1 MKKAFTLVELL
12 FVMVVLAI
20 IAGIGTDILRS
31 LFDNYAVTAQIH
43 RLESVA
49 NNAADTIAA
58 RLEKRVPQT
67 TAIET
72 VTETVTGT
80 STNYEPLS
88 PITGGTARNGGK
100 LVFFRK
106 AYELE
111 RNFISKKA
119 GAEENVARTSGFI
132 SELKTTTTT
141 TTTATTTTTTTG
153 DSVRFADRVEFVSVD
168 TADLNLDDYELFFSN
183 DSSLLYEN
191 KGNHFDRYYNNG
203 DNKSFAYQCDEGGLN
218 FQDGKFILE
227 RRGCPA
233 SDGAII
239 RPSMAALVHKFS
251 LSKEIDKIYLE
262 DDNLYL
268 DTCNIN
274 GINCKKSLLATGV
287 SVFRFSAFGSDP
299 NIANTIVFK
308 LCLAEDDGEAELCQS
323 RIVR

>member
-12 FVMVVLAI
+12 FVMVVLAV

-49 NNAADTIAA
+49 NNAADTIAT

-72 VTETVTGT
+72 NAVDRR
-80 STNYEPLS
+80 YQPLS
-88 PITGGTARNGGK
+88 PITRAAANNGK

-119 GAEENVARTSGFI
+119 GALENVARTSGFI

-141 TTTATTTTTTTG
+141 TTTTTTAG
-153 DSVRFADRVEFVSVD
+153 DSRNFTDRVEFVSKETD
-168 TADLNLDDYELFFSN
+168 LTGLNLNGYELFFSN

-191 KGNHFDRYYNNG
+191 KNNHFDRYYNNSG
-203 DNKSFAYQCDEGGLN
+203 NKSFAYRCAQGSIEFRGD
-218 FQDGKFILE
+218 KFTLV
-227 RRGCPA
+227 RSNCPA
-233 SDGAII
+233 STSAIV

-251 LSKEIDKIYLE
+251 LSREIDKIYLE
-262 DDNLYL
+262 NNNLHL
-268 DTCNIN
+268 ETCSIN
-274 GINCKKSLLATGV
+274 GGNCRRSLLATGV
-287 SVFRFSAFGSDP
+287 STFRFSALGSDP
-299 NIANTIVFK
+299 NIASTIVFK
-308 LCLAEDDGEAELCQS
+308 LCLAEDGGEAELCQS

>member
-20 IAGIGTDILRS
+20 IAGVGTDILRS

-49 NNAADTIAA
+49 NNAADMIAT

-72 VTETVTGT
+72 STDTGAK
-80 STNYEPLS
+80 NYEPLS
-88 PITGGTARNGGK
+88 AIDAKNGK

-111 RNFISKKA
+111 RNFISAKKG
-119 GAEENVARTSGFI
+119 GAAAPRASGFI
-132 SELKTTTTT
+132 NELETTTKR
-141 TTTATTTTTTTG
+141 
-153 DSVRFADRVEFVSVD
+153 DSGKLVDEVKFVSKE
-168 TADLNLDDYELFFSN
+168 TGLTGLDLDNYELFFSN

-191 KGNHFDRYYNNG
+191 KSNHFERYYSG
-203 DNKSFAYQCDEGGLN
+203 KKSFAYKCD
-218 FQDGKFILE
+218 IV
-227 RRGCPA
+227 
-233 SDGAII
+233 
-239 RPSMAALVHKFS
+239 RPSMAALTHKYY

-262 DDNLYL
+262 DKNLYL
-268 DTCNIN
+268 ETCDIN
-274 GINCKKSLLATGV
+274 GANCKKSLLATGV
-287 SVFRFSAFGSDP
+287 STFRFSALGSDP
-299 NIANTIVFK
+299 NIASTIVFK
-308 LCLAEDDGEAELCQS
+308 LCLVENDGKAEACQS

>member
-1 MKKAFTLVELL
+1 MKKAFTLVELI

-20 IAGIGTDILRS
+20 VAAIGTDILRS

-49 NNAADTIAA
+49 NNAADTIAT

-72 VTETVTGT
+72 GTGT
-80 STNYEPLS
+80 SRNYEPLS
-88 PITGGTARNGGK
+88 PITEVAANNGR

-119 GAEENVARTSGFI
+119 GALENVARTSGFI

-141 TTTATTTTTTTG
+141 TTTTTG
-153 DSVRFADRVEFVSVD
+153 DSVRFVDTVEFVSEEA
-168 TADLNLDDYELFFSN
+168 ADLNLNDFELFFSN

-191 KGNHFDRYYNNG
+191 KGDHFGRYYKNNG
-203 DNKSFAYQCDEGGLN
+203 KKSFAYQCAQGNIEFRG
-218 FQDGKFILE
+218 GKFTLV
-227 RRGCPA
+227 RSNCPA
-233 SDGAII
+233 STSAIV

-262 DDNLYL
+262 DKKLYL
-268 DTCNIN
+268 ETCDIN
-274 GINCKKSLLATGV
+274 GANCKKSLLATGV
-287 SVFRFSAFGSDP
+287 SAFRFSALGSDP
-299 NIANTIVFK
+299 NIASTIVFK
-308 LCLAEDDGEAELCQS
+308 LCLAEDNGEAELCQS

>member
-1 MKKAFTLVELL
+1 MKKAFTLVELI

-20 IAGIGTDILRS
+20 VAAIGTDILRS

-49 NNAADTIAA
+49 NNAADTIAT

-72 VTETVTGT
+72 NAVVRK
-80 STNYEPLS
+80 YQPLS
-88 PITGGTARNGGK
+88 PITGAAANNGK

-119 GAEENVARTSGFI
+119 GAEEDVARTSGFI

-141 TTTATTTTTTTG
+141 TTTG
-153 DSVRFADRVEFVSVD
+153 DSRNFTDRVEFVSND
-168 TADLNLDDYELFFSN
+168 TADLNLDDFELFFSN

-191 KGNHFDRYYNNG
+191 KGDHFDRYYSG
-203 DNKSFAYQCDEGGLN
+203 NKSFAYQCTQGDIEFEAGRFTLVRSN
-218 FQDGKFILE
+218 
-227 RRGCPA
+227 CPA
-233 SDGAII
+233 STSTIV
-239 RPSMAALVHKFS
+239 RPSMAALVHKFY

-262 DDNLYL
+262 GNNLYL
-268 DTCNIN
+268 ETCDIY
-274 GINCKKSLLATGV
+274 GENCRESLLATGV
-287 SVFRFSAFGSDP
+287 SAFRFSALGSDP

-308 LCLAEDDGEAELCQS
+308 LCLEEDDGEAELCQS

>member
-1 MKKAFTLVELL
+1 MKKAFTLVELI

-20 IAGIGTDILRS
+20 VAGIGTDILRS

-49 NNAADTIAA
+49 NNAADTIAT

-72 VTETVTGT
+72 
-80 STNYEPLS
+80 SATNRKYQPLS
-88 PITGGTARNGGK
+88 PLNNAAANSGK

-111 RNFISKKA
+111 RNFISAKNDGVA
-119 GAEENVARTSGFI
+119 GPRTSGFI
-132 SELKTTTTT
+132 SELKTS
-141 TTTATTTTTTTG
+141 TTATTTG
-153 DSVRFADRVEFVSVD
+153 DSGQFVDRVEFVSKD
-168 TADLNLDDYELFFSN
+168 AADLNLDDFEIFFSN

-191 KGNHFDRYYNNG
+191 KGDHFDRYYNNSG
-203 DNKSFAYQCDEGGLN
+203 KKSFAYRCAEGKVEFN
-218 FQDGKFILE
+218 AEKFTLE
-227 RRGCPA
+227 RSNCPA
-233 SDGAII
+233 STTDIV

-262 DDNLYL
+262 NNNLFL
-268 DTCNIN
+268 ETCDIN
-274 GINCKKSLLATGV
+274 GGNCKKSLLASGV
-287 SVFRFSAFGSDP
+287 SAFRFSALGSDP
-299 NIANTIVFK
+299 NIASTIVFK
-308 LCLAEDDGEAELCQS
+308 LCLAEDGGEAELCQS

>member
-20 IAGIGTDILRS
+20 IAGVGTDILRS

-49 NNAADTIAA
+49 NNAADTIAT

-72 VTETVTGT
+72 STDTGAK
-80 STNYEPLS
+80 NYEPLS
-88 PITGGTARNGGK
+88 AIDAKNGK

-111 RNFISKKA
+111 RNFISAKNGGVKA
-119 GAEENVARTSGFI
+119 PRTSGFI
-132 SELKTTTTT
+132 SELETTTKR
-141 TTTATTTTTTTG
+141 
-153 DSVRFADRVEFVSVD
+153 DSGNFVDEVKFVSKETD
-168 TADLNLDDYELFFSN
+168 LTGLDLNDYELFFSN

-191 KGNHFDRYYNNG
+191 KSDHFGRYYSG
-203 DNKSFAYQCDEGGLN
+203 NKSFAYQCTQGSIGFTE
-218 FQDGKFILE
+218 GKFTLV
-227 RRGCPA
+227 RNCPA
-233 SDGAII
+233 STSNSTIV
-239 RPSMAALVHKFS
+239 RPSMAALIHKYY

-262 DDNLYL
+262 DNNLYL
-268 DTCNIN
+268 DTCDIK
-274 GINCKKSLLATGV
+274 GTCKKSLLATGV
-287 SVFRFSAFGSDP
+287 STFRFSALGSDP
-299 NIANTIVFK
+299 NIASTIVFK
-308 LCLAEDDGEAELCQS
+308 LCLVENDGKAEACQS

>member
-20 IAGIGTDILRS
+20 IAGVGTDILRS

-49 NNAADTIAA
+49 NNAADMIAT

-72 VTETVTGT
+72 GTGT
-80 STNYEPLS
+80 SKKYEPLS
-88 PITGGTARNGGK
+88 AIDEKNGK

-111 RNFISKKA
+111 RNFISAKK
-119 GAEENVARTSGFI
+119 GGVAAPRTSGFI
-132 SELKTTTTT
+132 NELN
-141 TTTATTTTTTTG
+141 TTTTG
-153 DSVRFADRVEFVSVD
+153 DSGNFADKVEFTSID
-168 TADLNLDDYELFFSN
+168 AADLKLDEYELFFSN

-191 KGNHFDRYYNNG
+191 KDAPFDRYYKNNG
-203 DNKSFAYQCDEGGLN
+203 NKSFAYKCANGKLE
-218 FQDGKFILE
+218 FQNSKFTLT
-227 RRGCPA
+227 RSGCPA
-233 SDGAII
+233 SDGTII
-239 RPSMAALVHKFS
+239 RPSMAALIHKFS

-262 DDNLYL
+262 DNNLYL
-268 DTCNIN
+268 DTCDIK
-274 GINCKKSLLATGV
+274 GACKKSLLAPNV
-287 SVFRFSAFGSDP
+287 STFRFSALGSDP
-299 NIANTIVFK
+299 NIASTIVFK
-308 LCLAEDDGEAELCQS
+308 LCLVENEGKAEACQS

>member
-12 FVMVVLAI
+12 FVMVALAV

-72 VTETVTGT
+72 VTGT

-88 PITGGTARNGGK
+88 PITGAAANNGK

-141 TTTATTTTTTTG
+141 TTTG
-153 DSVRFADRVEFVSVD
+153 DSVRFVDTVEFVSRE
-168 TADLNLDDYELFFSN
+168 TNLTGLNLNDYELFFSN

-191 KGNHFDRYYNNG
+191 KNNHFERYYNNSG
-203 DNKSFAYQCDEGGLN
+203 NKSFAYQCAQGNIGFNEGTFTLVRN
-218 FQDGKFILE
+218 
-227 RRGCPA
+227 CPA
-233 SDGAII
+233 STSTSTIV

-262 DDNLYL
+262 DNNLYL
-268 DTCNIN
+268 ETCDIK
-274 GINCKKSLLATGV
+274 GNCKKSLLATGV
-287 SVFRFSAFGSDP
+287 STFRFSALGSDP
-299 NIANTIVFK
+299 NIASTIVFK

>member
-1 MKKAFTLVELL
+1 MKKAFTLVELI

-49 NNAADTIAA
+49 NNAADTIAT

-72 VTETVTGT
+72 STGT
-80 STNYEPLS
+80 SKKYEPLS
-88 PITGGTARNGGK
+88 AIDTKNGK

-111 RNFISKKA
+111 RNFISAKKG
-119 GAEENVARTSGFI
+119 GAEAPRISGFI
-132 SELKTTTTT
+132 NDLKTTTT
-141 TTTATTTTTTTG
+141 G
-153 DSVRFADRVEFVSVD
+153 DNGNFTDTVEFTSIGA
-168 TADLNLDDYELFFSN
+168 ADLDLDEYELFFSN

-191 KGNHFDRYYNNG
+191 KSNHFERYYSG
-203 DNKSFAYQCDEGGLN
+203 NKSFAYQCTPGNIGFTE
-218 FQDGKFILE
+218 GKFTLV
-227 RRGCPA
+227 RNCPA
-233 SDGAII
+233 STSTSI

-251 LSKEIDKIYLE
+251 LSKEIDKIYL
-262 DDNLYL
+262 DTNKNLYL
-268 DTCNIN
+268 ETCNIN
-274 GINCKKSLLATGV
+274 GANCKKSLLATGV
-287 SVFRFSAFGSDP
+287 STFRFSALGSDP
-299 NIANTIVFK
+299 NIASTIVFK
-308 LCLAEDDGEAELCQS
+308 LCLVENEGKNNKAEACQS

>member
-20 IAGIGTDILRS
+20 IAGVGTDILRS

-49 NNAADTIAA
+49 NNAADMIAT

-72 VTETVTGT
+72 STDTGAK
-80 STNYEPLS
+80 NYEPLS
-88 PITGGTARNGGK
+88 PINGAVVDNGK

-119 GAEENVARTSGFI
+119 GATENSARISGFI
-132 SELKTTTTT
+132 NDLK
-141 TTTATTTTTTTG
+141 TTTTTG
-153 DSVRFADRVEFVSVD
+153 DSGNFTDEVEFTSID
-168 TADLNLDDYELFFSN
+168 AADLDLNNYELFFSN

-191 KGNHFDRYYNNG
+191 KSNHFDRYYKNSG
-203 DNKSFAYQCDEGGLN
+203 KSFAYHCANGELK
-218 FQDGKFILE
+218 FQAGKFTLT
-227 RRGCPA
+227 RSACPA
-233 SDGAII
+233 STSAII
-239 RPSMAALVHKFS
+239 RPSMAALIHKYY
-251 LSKEIDKIYLE
+251 LSKEIDKIYL
-262 DDNLYL
+262 DNDKNLYL
-268 DTCNIN
+268 QTCDIK
-274 GINCKKSLLATGV
+274 GADCKKSLLATGV
-287 SVFRFSAFGSDP
+287 STFRFSALGSDP
-299 NIANTIVFK
+299 NIASTIVFK
-308 LCLAEDDGEAELCQS
+308 LCLVENDGKAEACQS

>member
-1 MKKAFTLVELL
+1 MKKAFTLVELI

-20 IAGIGTDILRS
+20 VAAIGTDILRS

-49 NNAADTIAA
+49 NNAADTIAT

-72 VTETVTGT
+72 NAVDRR
-80 STNYEPLS
+80 YQPLS
-88 PITGGTARNGGK
+88 PITRAAANNGK

-119 GAEENVARTSGFI
+119 GALENVARTSGFI

-141 TTTATTTTTTTG
+141 TTTG
-153 DSVRFADRVEFVSVD
+153 DSRNFTDTVRFVSGD
-168 TADLNLDDYELFFSN
+168 TADLNLDDFELFFSN

-191 KGNHFDRYYNNG
+191 KGDHFDRYYSSG
-203 DNKSFAYQCDEGGLN
+203 NKSFAYGCRQGSIG
-218 FQDGKFILE
+218 FTDGTFILE

-233 SDGAII
+233 STSTSTII
-239 RPSMAALVHKFS
+239 RPSMAALVHRFY
-251 LSKEIDKIYLE
+251 LSNEIDKIYLE
-262 DDNLYL
+262 DSNLYL
-268 DTCNIN
+268 ETCNID
-274 GINCKKSLLATGV
+274 GRNCRRSLLATGV
-287 SVFRFSAFGSDP
+287 SAFRFSALGSDP

>member
-20 IAGIGTDILRS
+20 IAGVGTDILRS

-49 NNAADTIAA
+49 NNAADMIAT

-72 VTETVTGT
+72 STDTGT
-80 STNYEPLS
+80 KYETLS
-88 PITGGTARNGGK
+88 AIDAKNGK

-111 RNFISKKA
+111 RNFISAKKG
-119 GAEENVARTSGFI
+119 GAPRTSGFI

-141 TTTATTTTTTTG
+141 G
-153 DSVRFADRVEFVSVD
+153 DSGNFTDEVKFTSIDA
-168 TADLNLDDYELFFSN
+168 AGLDLNDYELFFSN

-191 KGNHFDRYYNNG
+191 KNDHFGRYYSG
-203 DNKSFAYQCDEGGLN
+203 KKSFAYQCTPGKLE
-218 FQDGKFILE
+218 FQNGIFTLTRSD
-227 RRGCPA
+227 CPA
-233 SDGAII
+233 STSTII

-262 DDNLYL
+262 DNNLYL
-268 DTCNIN
+268 ETCDIK
-274 GINCKKSLLATGV
+274 GDCKKSLLATGV
-287 SVFRFSAFGSDP
+287 STFRFSALGSDP
-299 NIANTIVFK
+299 NIASTIVFK
-308 LCLAEDDGEAELCQS
+308 LCLVENDGKAEACQS

>member
-1 MKKAFTLVELL
+1 MKKAFTLVELI

-20 IAGIGTDILRS
+20 VAGIGTDILRS

-49 NNAADTIAA
+49 NNAADTIAT

-72 VTETVTGT
+72 GTGT
-80 STNYEPLS
+80 STNYQPLS
-88 PITGGTARNGGK
+88 PINNTAAKNGK

-119 GAEENVARTSGFI
+119 GALENVARTSGFI
-132 SELKTTTTT
+132 SELKTNTTVDGGNFT
-141 TTTATTTTTTTG
+141 
-153 DSVRFADRVEFVSVD
+153 DRVEFVSKD
-168 TADLNLDDYELFFSN
+168 TADLNLDDFELFFSN

-191 KGNHFDRYYNNG
+191 KGDHFDRYYNNNG
-203 DNKSFAYQCDEGGLN
+203 KKSFAYKCADGKLE
-218 FQDGKFILE
+218 FKAGKFILE
-227 RRGCPA
+227 RSGCQA
-233 SDGAII
+233 SDGTII

-251 LSKEIDKIYLE
+251 LSREIDKIYL
-262 DDNLYL
+262 DNDKNLYL
-268 DTCNIN
+268 ETCNIR
-274 GINCKKSLLATGV
+274 GTCRRSLLATGV
-287 SVFRFSAFGSDP
+287 STFRFSALGSDP
-299 NIANTIVFK
+299 NIASTIVFK
-308 LCLAEDDGEAELCQS
+308 LCLAEDEGKAELCQS

>member
-1 MKKAFTLVELL
+1 MKKAFTLVELI

-20 IAGIGTDILRS
+20 VAAIGTDILRS

-49 NNAADTIAA
+49 NNAADTIAT

-72 VTETVTGT
+72 GTGT

-88 PITGGTARNGGK
+88 PINNTDAKNGR

-119 GAEENVARTSGFI
+119 GALENVARTSGFI
-132 SELKTTTTT
+132 SELKTNTTVDGGNFT
-141 TTTATTTTTTTG
+141 
-153 DSVRFADRVEFVSVD
+153 DRVEFVSKD
-168 TADLNLDDYELFFSN
+168 TADLNLDDFELFFSN

-191 KGNHFDRYYNNG
+191 KGDHFGRYYKNN
-203 DNKSFAYQCDEGGLN
+203 DKKSFAYQCAQGNIEFREN
-218 FQDGKFILE
+218 KFTLV
-227 RRGCPA
+227 RSGCPA
-233 SDGAII
+233 STSAIV

-262 DDNLYL
+262 DKKLYL
-268 DTCNIN
+268 ETCDIN
-274 GINCKKSLLATGV
+274 GANCKKSLLATGV
-287 SVFRFSAFGSDP
+287 STFRFSALGSDP
-299 NIANTIVFK
+299 NIASTIVFK
-308 LCLAEDDGEAELCQS
+308 LCLAEDEGKAELCQS

>member
-20 IAGIGTDILRS
+20 IAGVGTDILRS

-49 NNAADTIAA
+49 NNAADMIAT

-72 VTETVTGT
+72 STDTGAK
-80 STNYEPLS
+80 NYEPLS
-88 PITGGTARNGGK
+88 PINGAVVDNGK

-111 RNFISKKA
+111 RNFISAKKG
-119 GAEENVARTSGFI
+119 GASAPRTSGFI
-132 SELKTTTTT
+132 SKLKTTTT
-141 TTTATTTTTTTG
+141 G
-153 DSVRFADRVEFVSVD
+153 DNGNFADEVEVTSNETD
-168 TADLNLDDYELFFSN
+168 LAGLNLDEYELFFSN

-191 KGNHFDRYYNNG
+191 KSNHFDRYYKNN
-203 DNKSFAYQCDEGGLN
+203 DKKSFAYKCANGKLE
-218 FQDGKFILE
+218 FQNSKFTLT
-227 RRGCPA
+227 RSACPA
-233 SDGAII
+233 STSTII
-239 RPSMAALVHKFS
+239 RPSMAALIHKFS

-262 DDNLYL
+262 DNNLYL
-268 DTCNIN
+268 DTCDIK
-274 GINCKKSLLATGV
+274 GACKKSLLAPSV
-287 SVFRFSAFGSDP
+287 STFRFSALGSDP
-299 NIANTIVFK
+299 NIASTIVFK
-308 LCLAEDDGEAELCQS
+308 LCLVENDNEAEACQS

>member
-49 NNAADTIAA
+49 NNAADMIAT

-72 VTETVTGT
+72 TGT
-80 STNYEPLS
+80 NYQPLS
-88 PITGGTARNGGK
+88 PITGGTARDGGK

-111 RNFISKKA
+111 RNFISAKNGGVSA
-119 GAEENVARTSGFI
+119 PRTSGFI
-132 SELKTTTTT
+132 NELKTTTTT
-141 TTTATTTTTTTG
+141 G
-153 DSVRFADRVEFVSVD
+153 DGGKFVDTVEFVSKE
-168 TADLNLDDYELFFSN
+168 TNLTGLNLNDYELFFSN

-191 KGNHFDRYYNNG
+191 KSDHFDRYYSS
-203 DNKSFAYQCDEGGLN
+203 NKSFAYQCTQGTLEFKEGE
-218 FQDGKFILE
+218 DKFILE
-227 RRGCPA
+227 RSGCPA
-233 SDGAII
+233 STSTIV
-239 RPSMAALVHKFS
+239 RPSMAALIHKYY

-262 DDNLYL
+262 NNNLENNNLYL
-268 DTCNIN
+268 ETCDIN
-274 GINCKKSLLATGV
+274 GANCKKSLLATGV
-287 SVFRFSAFGSDP
+287 STFRFSALGSDP
-299 NIANTIVFK
+299 NIASTIVFK
-308 LCLAEDDGEAELCQS
+308 LCLVENDGKAEACQS

>member
-1 MKKAFTLVELL
+1 MKKAFTLVELI

-20 IAGIGTDILRS
+20 VAAIGTDILRS

-49 NNAADTIAA
+49 NNAADMIAT

-72 VTETVTGT
+72 STGT

-88 PITGGTARNGGK
+88 PITGGTVRNGK

-111 RNFISKKA
+111 RNFISAKNG
-119 GAEENVARTSGFI
+119 GAEAPRTSGFI

-141 TTTATTTTTTTG
+141 TTTTTG
-153 DSVRFADRVEFVSVD
+153 DSRNFTDKVEFVSEETD
-168 TADLNLDDYELFFSN
+168 LTGLNLNEYELFFSN

-191 KGNHFDRYYNNG
+191 KNNHFDRYYNNNG
-203 DNKSFAYQCDEGGLN
+203 KKSFAYKCADGKLE
-218 FQDGKFILE
+218 FKAGKFILE
-227 RRGCPA
+227 RSGCQA
-233 SDGAII
+233 SDGAIV

-268 DTCNIN
+268 QTCNIN
-274 GINCKKSLLATGV
+274 GRNCKKSLLATGV

-308 LCLAEDDGEAELCQS
+308 LCLEEDDGEAELCQS

>member
-20 IAGIGTDILRS
+20 IAGVGTDILRS

-49 NNAADTIAA
+49 NNAADMIAT

-72 VTETVTGT
+72 TGT
-80 STNYEPLS
+80 NYQPLS
-88 PITGGTARNGGK
+88 AINVQSGK

-119 GAEENVARTSGFI
+119 GATENSARISGFI
-132 SELKTTTTT
+132 NDLKTTTT
-141 TTTATTTTTTTG
+141 G
-153 DSVRFADRVEFVSVD
+153 DKGNFTDTVEFTSID
-168 TADLNLDDYELFFSN
+168 AADLKLDEYELFFSN

-191 KGNHFDRYYNNG
+191 KSNHFDRYYKNSG
-203 DNKSFAYQCDEGGLN
+203 KSFAYKCTDSKLE
-218 FQDGKFILE
+218 FQNGKFTLT
-227 RRGCPA
+227 RSGCQA
-233 SDGAII
+233 SDGTII
-239 RPSMAALVHKFS
+239 RPSMAALIHKFS
-251 LSKEIDKIYLE
+251 LSKEIDKIYL
-262 DDNLYL
+262 DNDKNLYL
-268 DTCNIN
+268 ETCNIN
-274 GINCKKSLLATGV
+274 GANCKKSLLATGV
-287 SVFRFSAFGSDP
+287 STFRFSALGSDP
-299 NIANTIVFK
+299 NIASTIVFK
-308 LCLAEDDGEAELCQS
+308 LCLVENEGKDNEAEACQS

>member
-20 IAGIGTDILRS
+20 IAGVGTDILRS

-49 NNAADTIAA
+49 NNAADMIAT

-72 VTETVTGT
+72 TGT
-80 STNYEPLS
+80 NYQPLS
-88 PITGGTARNGGK
+88 AINAQSGK

-111 RNFISKKA
+111 RNFISAKNGGVEA
-119 GAEENVARTSGFI
+119 PRISGFI
-132 SELKTTTTT
+132 NDLKTTTT
-141 TTTATTTTTTTG
+141 G
-153 DSVRFADRVEFVSVD
+153 DNGNFTDTVEFTSIGA
-168 TADLNLDDYELFFSN
+168 ADLKLDEYELFFSN

-191 KGNHFDRYYNNG
+191 KSNHFDRYYSG
-203 DNKSFAYQCDEGGLN
+203 KKSFAYQCTQGKLE
-218 FQDGKFILE
+218 FQNGIFTLT
-227 RRGCPA
+227 RSACPA
-233 SDGAII
+233 STSDII
-239 RPSMAALVHKFS
+239 RPSMAALIHKYY

-262 DDNLYL
+262 NKNLYL
-268 DTCNIN
+268 ETCNIK
-274 GINCKKSLLATGV
+274 GADCKKSLLAPSV
-287 SVFRFSAFGSDP
+287 STFRFSALGSDP
-299 NIANTIVFK
+299 NIASTIVFK
-308 LCLAEDDGEAELCQS
+308 LCLVENDGKAEACQS

>member
-20 IAGIGTDILRS
+20 IAGVGTDILRS

-49 NNAADTIAA
+49 NNAADMIAT

-72 VTETVTGT
+72 TGT
-80 STNYEPLS
+80 NYQPLS
-88 PITGGTARNGGK
+88 AINVQSGK

-119 GAEENVARTSGFI
+119 GATENSARISGFI
-132 SELKTTTTT
+132 NDLKTTTT
-141 TTTATTTTTTTG
+141 G
-153 DSVRFADRVEFVSVD
+153 DKGNFTDTVEFTSID
-168 TADLNLDDYELFFSN
+168 AADLKLDEYELFFSN

-191 KGNHFDRYYNNG
+191 KDAPFDRYYKNN
-203 DNKSFAYQCDEGGLN
+203 DKKSFAYKCANGKLE
-218 FQDGKFILE
+218 FQNSKFTLT
-227 RRGCPA
+227 RSGCPA
-233 SDGAII
+233 STSTII
-239 RPSMAALVHKFS
+239 RPSMAALIHKYY

-262 DDNLYL
+262 DNNLYL
-268 DTCNIN
+268 DTCDIK
-274 GINCKKSLLATGV
+274 GENCKKSLLATGV
-287 SVFRFSAFGSDP
+287 SSFRFSALGSDP
-299 NIANTIVFK
+299 NIASTIVFK
-308 LCLAEDDGEAELCQS
+308 LCLVENDGKAEACQS

>member
-1 MKKAFTLVELL
+1 MKKAFTLVELI

-20 IAGIGTDILRS
+20 VAAIGTDILRS

-49 NNAADTIAA
+49 NNAADTIAT

-72 VTETVTGT
+72 GTGT

-88 PITGGTARNGGK
+88 PINNTAAKNGK

-119 GAEENVARTSGFI
+119 GALENVARTSGFI
-132 SELKTTTTT
+132 SELKTNTTVDGGNFT
-141 TTTATTTTTTTG
+141 
-153 DSVRFADRVEFVSVD
+153 DRVEFVSKD
-168 TADLNLDDYELFFSN
+168 TADLNLDDFELFFSN

-191 KGNHFDRYYNNG
+191 KGDHFGRYYKNN
-203 DNKSFAYQCDEGGLN
+203 DKKSFAYQCAQGNIEFREN
-218 FQDGKFILE
+218 KFTLV
-227 RRGCPA
+227 RSGCPA
-233 SDGAII
+233 STSAIV

-262 DDNLYL
+262 DKKLYL
-268 DTCNIN
+268 ETCDIN
-274 GINCKKSLLATGV
+274 GANCKKSLLATGV
-287 SVFRFSAFGSDP
+287 STFRFSALGSDP
-299 NIANTIVFK
+299 NIASTIVFK
-308 LCLAEDDGEAELCQS
+308 LCLAEDEGKAELCQS